1 MKRLARRTNEA
12 PSPVRRLER
21 HAFRLLGNRREGQN
35 RPIVL
40 REHMTN
46 EIILMQALHD
56 DDDAAGSLV
65 VEAR

>member
-1 MKRLARRTNEA
+1 MKSLARQTNEA

-21 HAFRLLGNRREGQN
+21 HAFGLLGNRREGQN
-35 RPIVL
+35 RPIVP